1 MGTIRIIGLGAG
13 DINQL
18 PLGVYRTLT
27 SGKYRIFTRTM
38 DHPVIA
44 SLRQEGVSFVGLDD
58 VYERFDS
65 FEDVYRTITEELL
78 RASKTEEIYYTVP
91 GHPMVAE
98 RTVQLLLEQTEREV
112 VVEGGQSFL
121 DDTFKALRIDPIDGL
136 QLLDA
141 TGFER
146 EDLTYRQHTLFC
158 QVYDTMIASEV
169 KLTLLEDLPEDYPV
183 TIVTAAGS
191 ADEHIETVALEELD
205 RKVQLNNLTSVYVPK
220 ASAGTLSHQFQEL
233 RHVIRRLRGPGGCPW
248 DQKQTHASLKKYL
261 IEEAYEVIEA
271 IDAEDDEH
279 LADELGDVLLQV
291 MLHSQIGEDAGY
303 FSIDDVIQSVT
314 EKMVR
319 RHPHVFGDEEVD
331 SAEDVNRNWE
341 AIKQEEKHTSDRESL
356 LDGVLKHSPALLQ
369 AIDLQ
374 KKASKVGFDWNSKS
388 AVLDKMKEEWEEYT
402 SAPSKREQ
410 EKELGDFLFTVANL
424 ARHDGIDAELVLQ
437 ETNRKFRRRFTFLE
451 EESERSGQR
460 LEDMS
465 LEGLEEWW
473 MKAKEK
479 ERIDK

>member
-1 MGTIRIIGLGAG
+1 MGRIRIIGLGAG
-13 DINQL
+13 DIDQL

-27 SGKYRIFTRTM
+27 SGENRIFTRTM
-38 DHPVIA
+38 DHPAVL
-44 SLRQEGVSFVGLDD
+44 SLQSEGVTFKSFDE

-65 FEDVYRTITEELL
+65 FEEVYRAITGELL
-78 RASKTEEIYYTVP
+78 EASEAADICYTVP

-98 RTVQLLLEQTEREV
+98 RTVQLLLDQKDREV
-112 VVEGGQSFL
+112 TVEGGQSFL
-121 DDTFKALRIDPIDGL
+121 DDTFKALRIDPIEGL
-136 QLLDA
+136 QFIDA

-146 EDLTYRQHTLFC
+146 KDVSYRQHTLFC

-169 KLTLLEDLPEDYPV
+169 KLTLLEDLPADYPV

-191 ADEHIETVALEELD
+191 EKERVETVSLEELD
-205 RKVQLNNLTSVYVPK
+205 REVVVDNLTSVYVPP
-220 ASAGTLSHQFQEL
+220 ANAESLSHQFGEL
-233 RHVIRRLRGPGGCPW
+233 RHVIARLRGPGGCPW

-271 IDAEDDEH
+271 IDSEDDEH

-291 MLHSQIGEDAGY
+291 MLHSQIGEDEGY
-303 FSIDDVIQSVT
+303 FTIDDVIRSVT
-314 EKMVR
+314 EKMIR
-319 RHPHVFGDEEVD
+319 RHPHIFGDTQVQTT
-331 SAEDVNRNWE
+331 EDVNRNWE
-341 AIKQEEKHTSDRESL
+341 AIKQEEKHTSGRESL

-374 KKASKVGFDWNSKS
+374 KKASKVGFDWNSKA

-402 SAPSKREQ
+402 SAESKREQ

-424 ARHDGIDAELVLQ
+424 ARHDKIDAELVLQ

-451 EESERSGQR
+451 EEAERSGQR
-460 LEDMS
+460 LEKMP
-465 LEGLEEWW
+465 LEELEQWW
-473 MKAKEK
+473 IKAKEK
-479 ERIDK
+479 ERDDL